1 MIGRAL
7 ESDFAPDRQIKLG
20 LTEVRNRSS
29 ENNIRHIT
37 RQLDLLNI
45 GRLITLFEDQ
55 PAAEILQGDCLAVIL
70 RFPGAP
76 GVELDLM
83 RCRQSVPVYRNL
95 RDRKPKGV

>member
-1 MIGRAL
+1 LLDRKMIRRAL

-76 GVELDLM
+76 GLEGQAPACSGKTSLLKK
-83 RCRQSVPVYRNL
+83 S
-95 RDRKPKGV
+95 GS